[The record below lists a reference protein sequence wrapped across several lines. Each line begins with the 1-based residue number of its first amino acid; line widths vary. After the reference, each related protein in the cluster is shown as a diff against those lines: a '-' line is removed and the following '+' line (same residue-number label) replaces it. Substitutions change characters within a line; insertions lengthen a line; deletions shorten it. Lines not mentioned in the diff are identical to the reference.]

1 MLRLGTRVRI
11 GGQEAQV
18 VARTLAGVPA
28 YDVRLADGRLVK
40 YAAATDFEVIDPG
53 EFLSKPQNPQAQNS
67 QAQDIRRGD

>member
-40 YAAATDFEVIDPG
+40 YASETDFEVIEPG
-53 EFLSKPQNPQAQNS
+53 EFLSRPQDSQSRS
-67 QAQDIRRGD
+67 QAEGSRRDD

>member
-40 YAAATDFEVIDPG
+40 YAAESDFEVIEQD
-53 EFLSKPQNPQAQNS
+53 EFLSGHQESQVNSPAQTS
-67 QAQDIRRGD
+67 RRDD